1 MKLIFYQFIFRD
13 REMNISANITHNG
26 KNIFI
31 AAHDAVNLSEIEI
44 KVFAGDG
51 FGVADLMMI
60 VPFSSAKMVTE
71 KFLRM
76 CGEKLL
82 KAQEWND

>member
-1 MKLIFYQFIFRD
+1 MRD
-13 REMNISANITHNG
+13 LSDVWSNFMNLSANITHNG

-44 KVFAGDG
+44 KVYAGDD

-71 KFLRM
+71 NYLKM
-76 CGEKLL
+76 CGQKLMQA
-82 KAQEWND
+82 KEPD